1 MRWRTMGSVFVLT
14 VALSGF
20 GGFAW
25 AEEAPEQPM
34 MGPQM
39 MGPGHGM
46 MGGAGAVAERP
57 LITFMLQHK
66 EELGLSADQVRSLEG
81 IRSDFQKEATERMA
95 EIEAAEAEL
104 QRLLEQAPVDLTKVE
119 ETLRRIE
126 ALRTALR
133 LGRIKAIEQ
142 GKTLLSAEQQKTL
155 QALLE
160 KGGKP
165 PMMRGRGMMQ
175 GGMMGPG
182 MMQPCMGGQAMGEQ
196 APGAQAS
203 ETRINEERGVTVTAT
218 YRGLIEDGK
227 LGFDVK
233 LDTHSGSLD
242 GYVIERLAYL
252 RNDAG
257 QVAEPVG
264 WHAAEGSSHHR
275 SGLLLFPTIDRAG
288 NPLIS
293 EDTRSLELV
302 VKDLAGV
309 PERVLKW
316 DLR

>member
-1 MRWRTMGSVFVLT
+1 MRWRTIGSVLVL
-14 VALSGF
+14 ALALIGF

-25 AEEAPEQPM
+25 AEEAPGQPM

-46 MGGAGAVAERP
+46 MGGAGAPAERP

-66 EELGLSADQVRSLEG
+66 EELGLSTEQVRSLETL
-81 IRSDFQKEATERMA
+81 RSSFQKEATDRMA

-104 QRLLEQAPVDLTKVE
+104 QGLLKQAPVDLTKVE

-160 KGGKP
+160 KGGRP
-165 PMMRGRGMMQ
+165 PMRRGR
-175 GGMMGPG
+175 G

-203 ETRINEERGVTVTAT
+203 ETRISEERGVTVTAT
-218 YRGLIEDGK
+218 YRGLLEDGK

-242 GYVIERLAYL
+242 SYAVERLAYL

-275 SGLLLFPTIDRAG
+275 SGLLLFPSIDRAG
-288 NPLIS
+288 NPLIR